1 MLNEEIEGVILT
13 SLKEFKDYRG
23 SVLHMLRADSLDF
36 IQFGECYF
44 SEVFPGAIKAWK
56 KHTKQTQ
63 NIAVPVGRIK
73 LVIYDNRHNSPTKNN
88 LLILELGRPD
98 AYFRVRIPP
107 EVWYGFSCI
116 SSSAA
121 LLVNCADIP
130 HSLVESEIVNYL
142 DPLIP
147 FNWEEAKA
155 SKLK

>member
-1 MLNEEIEGVILT
+1 MLNEIIEGVILT
-13 SLKEFKDYRG
+13 SLQEFKDDRG
-23 SVLHMLRADSLDF
+23 SVLHMLRADSSDF
-36 IQFGECYF
+36 IRFGECYF
-44 SEVFPGAIKAWK
+44 SEVLPGAIKAWK

-73 LVIYDNRHNSPTKNN
+73 LVIYDNRYNSPTKDK

-116 SSSAA
+116 SSSSA
-121 LLVNCADIP
+121 LIVNCADIP
-130 HSLVESEIVNYL
+130 HSVVESEIMNYL

-147 FNWEEAKA
+147 FNWKDTKA
-155 SKLK
+155 DKLK